1 MEQPATLRDV
11 AARAGVSFK
20 TVSNVVNNQGKMS
33 EQTRQR
39 VLAVIDEL
47 DYRPNQS
54 ARGLRL
60 GRTGLIGLVVPDLR
74 LSYHASLSAQVFE
87 AAERRGLM
95 LLIEQTNLDRGREL
109 EALSSARRRMTDGVL
124 FYPALLTTDDADLL
138 CDTSPL
144 VLLGETI
151 QTTNVD
157 HVTIQNFDAAKAATE
172 YLLRLGHQR
181 IAAVGARPSEKHGAA
196 AFRLDGYKAGLRAA
210 GVPFDARL
218 VVEGGPWH
226 LRDGARAVSEL
237 IAHGVAFDAVFAF
250 NDTLALGAMYAL
262 QSAGVRVPADVSVI
276 GVDNIEE
283 AEFSSPT
290 LSTID
295 VGSAE
300 IAEAAVD
307 ALVARI
313 AKPDGPTQ
321 VIRAPYRLVPRDSTR
336 EWRQRN

>member
-1 MEQPATLRDV
+1 MEQRATLRDV

-20 TVSNVVNNQGKMS
+20 TVSNVVNSQGKMS

-39 VLAVIDEL
+39 VLAAIDEL

-95 LLIEQTNLDRGREL
+95 LLIEQTDLDREREI
-109 EALSSARRRMTDGVL
+109 EALSNARRRMTDGVL
-124 FYPALLTTDDADLL
+124 FYPALLTTDDAELL
-138 CDTSPL
+138 GGPAPL

-151 QTTNVD
+151 QTTKVD
-157 HVTIQNFDAAKAATE
+157 HVTIQNVEAAMAATDH
-172 YLLRLGHQR
+172 LLELGHRR
-181 IAAVGARPSEKHGAA
+181 IAAIGARPNEVHGAA
-196 AFRLDGYKAGLRAA
+196 AFRLEGYKASLEAA
-210 GVPFDARL
+210 GIAFDPLL
-218 VVEGGPWH
+218 VAEGGPWH
-226 LRDGARAVSEL
+226 LRDGARAVSEML
-237 IAHGVAFDAVFAF
+237 AQGIRFDAVFAF

-262 QSAGVRVPADVSVI
+262 QAAGVRVPADVSVI
-276 GVDNIEE
+276 GMDNVEE
-283 AEFSSPT
+283 AEFSSPPLT
-290 LSTID
+290 TID

-313 AKPDGPTQ
+313 ARPDAPTN
-321 VIRAPYRLVPRDSTR
+321 VVPAPYRLVARGSTGR
-336 EWRQRN
+336 RVADE